1 MPALFNKLGISF
13 QYPDNWALDEDDAL
27 AGRKSVTVYSPGG
40 AFWSVSVHPSST
52 HPLRMAKAAVEAIKE
67 EYAELEIEEARET
80 IAGRETVGF
89 DLSFYYL
96 DLVNSASVRCFRT
109 DQATYTVFCQAED
122 HEFDQL
128 HLVFL
133 AMTTSLFSALKPAK
147 RRDGD
152 GPSADD
158 PPQDDTPPF

>member
-1 MPALFNKLGISF
+1 
-13 QYPDNWALDEDDAL
+13 
-27 AGRKSVTVYSPGG
+27 
-40 AFWSVSVHPSST
+40 
-52 HPLRMAKAAVEAIKE
+52 MAKAAVEAIKE